1 MLKASVPCQLRVK
14 HAMQFFQM
22 TSELFDIDMY
32 HHSAEISS
40 FVQHFQFSASLELVT
55 ARYFKHPAFR
65 NLLFFLNTVTG
76 HHG

>member
-1 MLKASVPCQLRVK
+1 MGPFHQRCRGRARDEPATTPLAPARVK

-40 FVQHFQFSASLELVT
+40 FVQHFQFSASLELLT
-55 ARYFKHPAFR
+55 ARYSRDP
-65 NLLFFLNTVTG
+65 L
-76 HHG
+76 